1 MSKRSSATGF
11 AIALAWPATYCKE
24 PGSWYDPVTR
34 WLGINRNNYYMAGH
48 AALVLIDREELKCH
62 YFDFGRYHAPFQHGR
77 VRGAITDH
85 DLKMH
90 TDPRISADGRRI
102 ENLDE
107 ILTELQHNAACHGE
121 GPLQASYTRIDF
133 ARSFDKV
140 LSMQE
145 TGPIPYGPFVPGGSN
160 CSRFVHTAIM
170 AGKPAWSDIFRLKYF
185 MPFTPTPLSNVHAL
199 KHKKVA
205 PVMRE
210 GVPFFPARPLSNEEL
225 GTTLPAPVRQ
235 PDIPEDAQWLSG
247 EGAGSWF
254 SLRFRDVF
262 LIVTRYAPDG
272 TVECKG
278 LFQESTGGSEKINSS
293 LLQQSK
299 SEFRL
304 DYPSNCKEVTILY
317 QGVRLRFER
326 TVIERKM
333 RLDRYPVMAN

>member
-1 MSKRSSATGF
+1 MSKRNSATGF

-34 WLGINRNNYYMAGH
+34 WLGISRNNYYRAGH

-85 DLKMH
+85 DLMMH
-90 TDPRISADGRRI
+90 TEPRISADGRSI

-121 GPLQASYTRIDF
+121 GPLHASYVRIDF
-133 ARSFDKV
+133 ARARDKV
-140 LSMQE
+140 LAMQE

-170 AGKPAWSDIFRLKYF
+170 AGKPAWSDLFRLKFF

-199 KHKKVA
+199 QHRKVV
-205 PVMRE
+205 PVMRK
-210 GVPFFPARPLSNEEL
+210 GVPFSPVRPLSREEL
-225 GTTLPAPVRQ
+225 GTTLPAPVRH
-235 PDIPEDAQWLSG
+235 PDIPGDALWLSG
-247 EGAGSWF
+247 EGAGSWY

-262 LIVTRYAPDG
+262 LVVTRYAPDG
-272 TVECKG
+272 AVECSG
-278 LFQESTGGSEKINSS
+278 MFQETVRGSGKVNTS
-293 LLQQSK
+293 LLRK
-299 SEFRL
+299 NNRDFRL
-304 DYPSNCKEVTILY
+304 DYPSNCKEVTLIY
-317 QGVRLRFER
+317 QGDRLRFER
-326 TVIERKM
+326 TVIARKIKPG
-333 RLDRYPVMAN
+333 RHPVMAN